1 MFLIKSK
8 NIMKRVSLLL
18 IVFFVAACVSAQNYS
33 SAQEM
38 LRSQLSSYLLKQ
50 GLNPEE
56 QTDGLRFKSEGGT
69 YFIEIDKESKS
80 PMFVRLCRYIKYN
93 DTLTKSTVASNIDE
107 YNDKFGVK
115 VYTQEN
121 SVVISGEMFV
131 TKASE
136 FTYAFNSFL
145 DLLKSSYKKIMN
157 Q

>member
-1 MFLIKSK
+1 
-8 NIMKRVSLLL
+8 MKRVSLLL
-18 IVFFVAACVSAQNYS
+18 IVFFIAVCVSAQSYNN
-33 SAQEM
+33 AQEM
-38 LRSQLSSYLLKQ
+38 LRSQINDYLLKQ
-50 GLNPEE
+50 SFSPEQ
-56 QTDGLRFKSEGGT
+56 QTDGLKFRSEGGT

-80 PMFVRLCRYIKYN
+80 PMFVRLCRYVKYN

-136 FTYAFNSFL
+136 FTYAFNTFL
-145 DLLKSSYKKIMN
+145 DLLKSSYKKIT